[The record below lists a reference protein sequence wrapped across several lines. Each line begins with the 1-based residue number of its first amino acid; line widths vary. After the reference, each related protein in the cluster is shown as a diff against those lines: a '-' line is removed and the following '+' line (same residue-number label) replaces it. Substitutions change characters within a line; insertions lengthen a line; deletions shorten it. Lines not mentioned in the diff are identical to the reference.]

1 MLVCGVSVCSVNV
14 YGVVWCGVSICSV
27 VWCGGVGVRG
37 VK

>member
-1 MLVCGVSVCSVNV
+1 MLVCGVNV

>member
-1 MLVCGVSVCSVNV
+1 MLVCSVNV